1 MSSDCTPPSVSSKE
15 SDEEMATEDNN
26 SEMHITISDE
36 NQSDVKAKL
45 KGAVKL
51 KPKVDPD
58 KDEEDPKAKI
68 QHKELTPVEYHPL
81 MNKKFEPIKN
91 DPFFS
96 G

>member
-1 MSSDCTPPSVSSKE
+1 MSSDSTPSSLSSEE
-15 SDEEMATEDNN
+15 SDEESATEGNN
-26 SEMHITISDE
+26 SELHITISDE
-36 NQSDVKAKL
+36 NQLDVKPKL
-45 KGAVKL
+45 KGAIKL

-58 KDEEDPKAKI
+58 KDDEDPKAKI

-81 MNKKFEPIKN
+81 MNKKFEPIEN